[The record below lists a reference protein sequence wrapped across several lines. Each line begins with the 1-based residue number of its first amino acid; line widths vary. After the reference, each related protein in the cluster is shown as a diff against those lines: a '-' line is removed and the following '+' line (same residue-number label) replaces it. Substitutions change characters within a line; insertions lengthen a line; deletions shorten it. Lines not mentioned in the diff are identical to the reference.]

1 MHIYMHGYQLSGRH
15 GKPGNVRKF
24 DICHGNV
31 RELTKSQEN
40 IREKSDQGKPFIA
53 DFTFG
58 ATPVFSRPLSGAA

>member
-1 MHIYMHGYQLSGRH
+1 MQGEQLSGRH
-15 GKPGNVRKF
+15 GTRGNVRKF
-24 DICHGNV
+24 DIRHGNV
-31 RELTKSQEN
+31 RELTKSQGN